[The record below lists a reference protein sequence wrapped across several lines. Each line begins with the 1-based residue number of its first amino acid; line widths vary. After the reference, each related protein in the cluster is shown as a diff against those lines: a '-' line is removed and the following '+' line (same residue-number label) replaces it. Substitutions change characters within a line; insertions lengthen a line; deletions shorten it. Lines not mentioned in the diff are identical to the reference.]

1 MIHAARN
8 NDEKERIR
16 DASDIVRVIGEHV
29 ALKAK
34 GREYVCLCPFHDDH
48 KPSMN
53 VVPHKQIFHC
63 FVCGAGGDVFS
74 FIEKYHKMEFRESL
88 EYLAE
93 RAGIALTP
101 FRPAAAAGTADPAGA
116 APITRA
122 DLVRANASAADF
134 FRAIYRHAEHG
145 RTARQIVQRRGISP
159 EMVELFGIGASPDR
173 WDGLMITARSKGA
186 DPAVF
191 AEAGLLKHRDDGGLY
206 DAFRNRLMFP
216 IQDQIGRVI
225 AFGARKINEE
235 DEPKYLNSPETRLFE
250 KSGTLYGL
258 FQASRAIQTER
269 TAIITEGYT
278 DTIACHQAGVTNAV
292 ATLGTALTPRHA
304 AVLRRLCD
312 TVVLLF
318 DGDAAG
324 QRAADRAVEVFF
336 SEEIDVK
343 IATLAGITDAKD
355 PDELLKRDGGV
366 EVLRR
371 AVASAVDVLDY
382 RYARI
387 KDRLRGAGMAALNRA
402 VEEDLLRLVDLGF
415 NRVALR
421 RRMLIV
427 KKIADIT
434 GLTEKVI
441 ADSIPGGRRGPMI
454 GGAAATSPRIARA
467 SGVAGLSTLEQAL
480 GCLLCE
486 PSLWLTISDAQRE
499 LLDPAHL
506 PEGPARDVAEAMGDL
521 AAAGSPPS
529 FQAVCSHFEGG
540 ESAATAT
547 DLYVRIEDVTG
558 KNPDLVRTY
567 FGDCVRRLAEQDD
580 RPRSLEFARERAAA
594 IGANRRVL
602 PRPRTG

>member
-1 MIHAARN
+1 MMFAPRN
-8 NDEKERIR
+8 NDEKERVR
-16 DASDIVRVIGEHV
+16 DASDIVKVVGEHL

-34 GREYVCLCPFHDDH
+34 GREFVGLCPFHDDH

-53 VVPHKQIFHC
+53 VVPQKQIFHC

-74 FIEKYHKMEFRESL
+74 FVEKYHKMEFREAL

-93 RAGIALTP
+93 RASISLTP
-101 FRPAAAAGTADPAGA
+101 ARTPAGPVDA
-116 APITRA
+116 DAPPPTTRI
-122 DLVRANASAADF
+122 DLVKANASAADF
-134 FRAIYRHAEHG
+134 FRTALRRDDLGAAG
-145 RTARQIVQRRGISP
+145 RQVIQRRGISP
-159 EMVELFGIGASPDR
+159 EMVEHFGIGVSPER
-173 WDGLMITARSKGA
+173 WDGLLLTLQKMRM
-186 DPAVF
+186 DPRVF
-191 AEAGLLKHRDDGGLY
+191 AEAGLLKRRESDNGFY

-225 AFGARKINEE
+225 AFGARKIKEE

-258 FQASRAIQTER
+258 FQASRSIQTER

-278 DTIACHQAGVTNAV
+278 DTIACHQAGITNAV

-304 AVLRRLCD
+304 TVLRRLCD

-318 DGDAAG
+318 DGDEAG

-343 IATLAGITDAKD
+343 IATLAGVTDAKD
-355 PDELLKRDGGV
+355 PDELLKREGGADL
-366 EVLRR
+366 LRQ
-371 AVASAVDVLDY
+371 AVAAARDVLDY
-382 RYARI
+382 RYIRI

-415 NRVALR
+415 SRVPLR

-434 GLTEKVI
+434 GLSERVI
-441 ADSIPGGRRGPMI
+441 ADSIPGGRRGPI
-454 GGAAATSPRIARA
+454 GNVSPAPTAPRA
-467 SGVAGLSTLEQAL
+467 GGIAGLSVIEQAL

-486 PSLWLTISDAQRE
+486 PSLWLSISDAQRE
-499 LLDPAHL
+499 MIDPAHL
-506 PEGPARDVAEAMGDL
+506 PDGASRAVAEAMFDL
-521 AAAGSPPS
+521 AAAGTPPTFEAVRS
-529 FQAVCSHFEGG
+529 HLDGEDSQA
-540 ESAATAT
+540 AT
-547 DLYVRIEDVTG
+547 DLYVRMDHITD
-558 KNPDLVRTY
+558 KKPDQVRAY
-567 FGDCVRRLAEQDD
+567 FRDCMRSLSAQDE

-594 IGANRRVL
+594 MGANRRVL
-602 PRPRTG
+602 PRPKPV